1 MNIKNIYARQVIDS
15 RGNPTIEVEV
25 TTSDNKMGRAIVPSG
40 ASTGT
45 REALELRDGTSEFG
59 GKAVRKAVA
68 NVNDIIAPVI
78 IGMDVTDQ
86 KAIDQKMIELD
97 GTEGKSNLGAN
108 AILGVSMAAMI
119 AAAKVKELPLY
130 EYINTLVTFDSGPMS
145 VPVPM
150 LNVLN
155 GGEHADNTVD
165 MQEYM
170 IFPLGAPTFEEA
182 IRWSSE
188 IFHALASL
196 LKAAGYSTSKGDEG
210 GFAPNMK
217 TNTEPLDFIVQ
228 AIEKAGL
235 KPGHDVYIALDP
247 AASEFYNTD
256 TGMYELKGEGR
267 TLTSEELVSYYE
279 QMADKYPI
287 VSIEDGMAE
296 QDNAGFKLQTER
308 MGSKIQIVGD
318 DNFVTNKKIFEKGI
332 EEGMCNSI
340 LIKLNQ
346 IGTITEA
353 IETMELAHNNGYT
366 CVVSHRSGE
375 TEDTTIADFA
385 VALNTGQIKTGSMS
399 RTDRVAKYNQLLRI
413 SEKVSAFNGKSVLNH
428 KV

>member
-1 MNIKNIYARQVIDS
+1 
-15 RGNPTIEVEV
+15 
-25 TTSDNKMGRAIVPSG
+25 
-40 ASTGT
+40 
-45 REALELRDGTSEFG
+45 
-59 GKAVRKAVA
+59 
-68 NVNDIIAPVI
+68 
-78 IGMDVTDQ
+78 
-86 KAIDQKMIELD
+86 
-97 GTEGKSNLGAN
+97 
-108 AILGVSMAAMI
+108 
-119 AAAKVKELPLY
+119 
-130 EYINTLVTFDSGPMS
+130 
-145 VPVPM
+145 
-150 LNVLN
+150 
-155 GGEHADNTVD
+155 
-165 MQEYM
+165 
-170 IFPLGAPTFEEA
+170 
-182 IRWSSE
+182 
-188 IFHALASL
+188 
-196 LKAAGYSTSKGDEG
+196 DEG

-279 QMADKYPI
+279 QMVDKYPI